1 MSKKTTY
8 EGYAI
13 GSTIFAISEYRPKE
27 IEKAVHSPYV
37 AIFTAIV
44 KEVWFS
50 VDSKTNQTIVEYGL
64 VTPAGEDW
72 GALVGSQHVSDKIDD
87 LVEFMKPI
95 WKTQSN
101 TH

>member
-13 GSTIFAISEYRPKE
+13 GSIVFAISEYRPKE
-27 IEKAVHSPYV
+27 IEKVVHSPYV

-50 VDSKTNQTIVEYGL
+50 MDSKTNQTIVEYGL

-72 GALVGSQHVSDKIDD
+72 GDSVGSHHVSDKIDD

-95 WKTQSN
+95 WQTQSN